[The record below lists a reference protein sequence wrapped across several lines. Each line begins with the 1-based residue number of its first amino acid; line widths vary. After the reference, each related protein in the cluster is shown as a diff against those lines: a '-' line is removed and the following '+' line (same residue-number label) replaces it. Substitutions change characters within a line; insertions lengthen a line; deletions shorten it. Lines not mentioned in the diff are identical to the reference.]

1 MFEAYL
7 PYAVPDPFTHHA
19 QIEKAELCHF
29 AGRGEN
35 ESFLSNRQVELHFMV
50 DREVG
55 GNPGGDATM
64 NVRVL

>member
-1 MFEAYL
+1 MHKLRRLNFAIL
-7 PYAVPDPFTHHA
+7 LAG
-19 QIEKAELCHF
+19 EK
-29 AGRGEN
+29 N